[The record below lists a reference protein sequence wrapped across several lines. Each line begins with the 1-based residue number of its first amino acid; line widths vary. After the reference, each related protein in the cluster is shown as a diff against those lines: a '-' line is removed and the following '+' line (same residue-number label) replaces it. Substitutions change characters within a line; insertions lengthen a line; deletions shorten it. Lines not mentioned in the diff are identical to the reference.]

1 MSSRGIDRS
10 YLRRDQLRKEAAE
23 RLEAWQALSPA
34 EQLKALDERLGE
46 GVGAVKQRTR
56 LQEKIDDATKV
67 ASNNAKAQKAKAKT
81 KNKKSKKTDKSE
93 E

>member
-1 MSSRGIDRS
+1 MRRINRSRVRKE
-10 YLRRDQLRKEAAE
+10 QLREEAVE
-23 RLEAWQALSPA
+23 RLDAWQAMSPA

-56 LQEKIDDATKV
+56 LQAKIDEAVKS
-67 ASNNAKAQKAKAKT
+67 ASNEAKVEKAKAQT
-81 KNKKSKKTDKSE
+81 KNKKSKKTSKSE